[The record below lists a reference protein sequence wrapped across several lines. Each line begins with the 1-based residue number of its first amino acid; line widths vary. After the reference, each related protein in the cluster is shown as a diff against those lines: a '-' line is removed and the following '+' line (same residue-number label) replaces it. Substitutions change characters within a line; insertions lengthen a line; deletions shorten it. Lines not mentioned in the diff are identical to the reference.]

1 MYEEVV
7 LPDGGTGELVD
18 VAEVE
23 VGDGR
28 SASPVKIG
36 ALSAATT
43 APAPKSRKKKAAA
56 GPPLGNCFHDHV
68 ISMIRHFFYYSLFRQ
83 RYNVYGPRQ

>member
-56 GPPLGNCFHDHV
+56 GPPLGNCFHDHE
-68 ISMIRHFFYYSLFRQ
+68 ISMIRHFFYYSLFSQ

>member
-1 MYEEVV
+1 MTKFEKKSFNRTNSSLTLPKQVYEEVV
-7 LPDGGTGELVD
+7 LPDGTTSEFID

-36 ALSAATT
+36 SLTGTKNRRRNKAPSASL
-43 APAPKSRKKKAAA
+43 PAQSHSP
-56 GPPLGNCFHDHV
+56 V
-68 ISMIRHFFYYSLFRQ
+68 ISE
-83 RYNVYGPRQ
+83 